1 MLYFL
6 AFIIGLLIGLF
17 IMIIAYKK
25 QTTYGEI
32 DVDHYSGLVNFK
44 ADSTEVSKLYNKRII
59 FKINHNSVI
68 SRDEHT
74 L

>member
-6 AFIIGLLIGLF
+6 MFTLGVFIGF
-17 IMIIAYKK
+17 IVMITIYKK

-32 DVDHYSGLVNFK
+32 DVDHYSGLVNFR
-44 ADSTEVSKLYNKRII
+44 ANSAEVQELYKKRII